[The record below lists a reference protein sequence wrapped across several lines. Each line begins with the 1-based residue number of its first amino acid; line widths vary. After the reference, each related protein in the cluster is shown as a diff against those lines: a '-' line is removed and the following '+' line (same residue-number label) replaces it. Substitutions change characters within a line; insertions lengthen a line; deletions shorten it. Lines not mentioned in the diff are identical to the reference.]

1 MKKRRSPS
9 STRRLELLVL
19 PNAEDLLR
27 RRTFPHRLRCSSSY
41 PIEICCLPTPAC
53 LQRED
58 VLYSGQAHLR

>member
-1 MKKRRSPS
+1 MKKRRLSYAS
-9 STRRLELLVL
+9 SRAFWYF
-19 PNAEDLLR
+19 PNAADLLR
-27 RRTFPHRLRCSSSY
+27 RRTPPHRLRCSSSY